1 MRRREGHAMR
11 RKRLGRVEGEL
22 ETHLS
27 TGTDDGEG
35 GRQVGRPKRTAGGE
49 GGGEGGEDGRQGRP
63 AGTDDGEAAIREV
76 VGTAGG
82 GASLQQRTR
91 DSRLGKG
98 RALDLDLDL
107 DLDCGLIS
115 FKLEGVLEKRV
126 AWGGGL
132 PVDVIQIGG
141 LFSKTC

>member
-27 TGTDDGEG
+27 T
-35 GRQVGRPKRTAGGE
+35 
-49 GGGEGGEDGRQGRP
+49 
-63 AGTDDGEAAIREV
+63 GTDDGEAAIREV